1 MVTAL
6 DRLGILD
13 KIFECA
19 SIHRDTK
26 DVLDSATSLI
36 KTIHRRAIPTL
47 QNPSPASINGLLH
60 VFKVKISDEEC
71 SAACIEAMT
80 RSVENTCKNV
90 NNVDKRRELDDQRAV
105 EGRNLCINFCCC
117 FFFGKVGGII
127 DLRFLAQLFCSLC
140 PLLI

>member
-1 MVTAL
+1 VVTAL

-60 VFKVKISDEEC
+60 VFKVKLSDEEC

-80 RSVENTCKNV
+80 RLVEHTCKNV
-90 NNVDKRRELDDQRAV
+90 GNVDKRRELDDQRAV
-105 EGRNLCINFCCC
+105 EGKKCCAYFCVRYCCC
-117 FFFGKVGGII
+117 FNGESDVCMNF
-127 DLRFLAQLFCSLC
+127 R
-140 PLLI
+140 

>member
-47 QNPSPASINGLLH
+47 QNPSPGGINGLLH
-60 VFKVKISDEEC
+60 VFKVKMADEEC
-71 SAACIEAMT
+71 AAACMEAMT
-80 RSVENTCKNV
+80 RLIENTCKNV
-90 NNVDKRRELDDQRAV
+90 SNSADKRRELDEQRVV
-105 EGRNLCINFCCC
+105 EGTSNA
-117 FFFGKVGGII
+117 V
-127 DLRFLAQLFCSLC
+127 FLLLLFSVNGCNCLDSF
-140 PLLI
+140 